1 MNRYSE
7 LNENARGILME
18 IGNIGTGNAVT
29 SLSQMLDRLIDM
41 ECPDVR
47 IMEFN
52 EVPGMLGGIEE
63 VRVGVLLEITGDIRG
78 IFMFLSSA
86 PFLKVMLGGLLGMEV
101 EDITCLDPMSMSA
114 VSEIGNIMCCSYI
127 NALTRMLD
135 IKVDVSVPDTC
146 VDMIGAI
153 LSVPMIHFANIS
165 DELLLIE
172 DKYHFGDLS
181 VISHVLFLPEIES
194 LEQIFRALGEEYEK

>member
-63 VRVGVLLEITGDIRG
+63 VRVGVLLEITGRYPRNLYVFKQRAFSEGHAGG
-78 IFMFLSSA
+78 IA
-86 PFLKVMLGGLLGMEV
+86 GNGGGGYHLPG
-101 EDITCLDPMSMSA
+101 
-114 VSEIGNIMCCSYI
+114 
-127 NALTRMLD
+127 
-135 IKVDVSVPDTC
+135 
-146 VDMIGAI
+146 
-153 LSVPMIHFANIS
+153 S
-165 DELLLIE
+165 DE
-172 DKYHFGDLS
+172 YVGS
-181 VISHVLFLPEIES
+181 
-194 LEQIFRALGEEYEK
+194 Q

>member
-86 PFLKVMLGGLLGMEV
+86 PFLKVMLEGLLGMEV
-101 EDITCLDPMSMSA
+101 
-114 VSEIGNIMCCSYI
+114 
-127 NALTRMLD
+127 
-135 IKVDVSVPDTC
+135 
-146 VDMIGAI
+146 
-153 LSVPMIHFANIS
+153 
-165 DELLLIE
+165 
-172 DKYHFGDLS
+172 
-181 VISHVLFLPEIES
+181 
-194 LEQIFRALGEEYEK
+194 